1 MTLNSQVTVDHD
13 LSAFNLIEYDHKD
26 IKMDFDRE
34 LVQAKLKRLENN
46 AELKRINM
54 VLIKIFR
61 SLNKEERR
69 SLRPKTKINKIIRN
83 YHI

>member
-54 VLIKIFR
+54 VWTMIVR
-61 SLNKEERR
+61 NLNIEERR
-69 SLRPKTKINKIIRN
+69 S
-83 YHI
+83 

>member
-1 MTLNSQVTVDHD
+1 VDHD

-54 VLIKIFR
+54 V
-61 SLNKEERR
+61 
-69 SLRPKTKINKIIRN
+69 
-83 YHI
+83 